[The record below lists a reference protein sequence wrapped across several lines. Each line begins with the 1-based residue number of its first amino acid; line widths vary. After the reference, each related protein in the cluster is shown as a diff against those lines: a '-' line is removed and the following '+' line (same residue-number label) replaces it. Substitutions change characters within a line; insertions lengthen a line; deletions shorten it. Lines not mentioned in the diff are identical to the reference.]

1 MEGDGRGLLISQ
13 VQNLPRNPGVYLFK
27 DEKGNI
33 IYVGKARDLRQ
44 RVSSYF
50 QKGASHAP
58 RVQVLVGKIATFTYV
73 VTDSEEEAFLLE
85 SNLIKEYSP
94 RYNVQFKD
102 DKHYPYLRLNMEEPF
117 PRLEVARRVEGRDYR
132 YFGPYSNTGSM
143 RETMR
148 MIKKLFPLR
157 SCRQELK
164 EGEARGR
171 PCLNYQIKRCLAPC
185 RGDLSRKEY
194 ALVLEQVILFLEG
207 RQSYLLDKIKKDME
221 AAAEALK
228 FEKAARLRDQFFS
241 LQRLME
247 KQKAVT
253 TDLRDRDIIALIEDA
268 GNFAVGVFRVRAGK
282 LLGAEH
288 FRPSETEGADYDEIM
303 KEFMR
308 HYYDAAFSI
317 PGELL
322 LSHMPAEKEF
332 MKKWLQEKRN
342 NKKIKMR
349 VPLRGEKKALLELL
363 KKNTFLHAQHERDRL
378 QSREDSLEKL
388 KMLLHLPEP
397 PVRIEGYDI
406 SHLAGQGTAGSMVVF
421 LRGEPWKEGYRH
433 FRIHSAASADDHA
446 ALSEMLYRRFGNSK
460 LPLPSVIL
468 IDGGR
473 GQLTTA
479 LKVLKEKDLEY
490 LPLVALAE
498 ENEQIFL
505 PHEEN
510 PLDLPAGHPALKL
523 LQRVRDEAHRFALTL
538 SRKLVHKSSFSSL
551 LENIPGI
558 GPVRRKALLEHFGS
572 LELLSEASLEEIKT
586 VRSIDAPTAERLF
599 ARFHQGEFQEKETEG

>member
-1 MEGDGRGLLISQ
+1 
-13 VQNLPRNPGVYLFK
+13 
-27 DEKGNI
+27 
-33 IYVGKARDLRQ
+33 
-44 RVSSYF
+44 
-50 QKGASHAP
+50 
-58 RVQVLVGKIATFTYV
+58 
-73 VTDSEEEAFLLE
+73 
-85 SNLIKEYSP
+85 
-94 RYNVQFKD
+94 
-102 DKHYPYLRLNMEEPF
+102 
-117 PRLEVARRVEGRDYR
+117 
-132 YFGPYSNTGSM
+132 
-143 RETMR
+143 
-148 MIKKLFPLR
+148 
-157 SCRQELK
+157 
-164 EGEARGR
+164 
-171 PCLNYQIKRCLAPC
+171 
-185 RGDLSRKEY
+185 
-194 ALVLEQVILFLEG
+194 
-207 RQSYLLDKIKKDME
+207 
-221 AAAEALK
+221 
-228 FEKAARLRDQFFS
+228 
-241 LQRLME
+241 
-247 KQKAVT
+247 
-253 TDLRDRDIIALIEDA
+253 
-268 GNFAVGVFRVRAGK
+268 
-282 LLGAEH
+282 
-288 FRPSETEGADYDEIM
+288 
-303 KEFMR
+303 
-308 HYYDAAFSI
+308 
-317 PGELL
+317 
-322 LSHMPAEKEF
+322 
-332 MKKWLQEKRN
+332 
-342 NKKIKMR
+342 
-349 VPLRGEKKALLELL
+349 
-363 KKNTFLHAQHERDRL
+363 
-378 QSREDSLEKL
+378 
-388 KMLLHLPEP
+388 
-397 PVRIEGYDI
+397 
-406 SHLAGQGTAGSMVVF
+406 MVVF